1 MNRPLTEV
9 GFYGKLPCR
18 GDFLQRRAPQDFVDV
33 WDAWLQEC
41 IHESRQRLQDNWL
54 NTYLTGPVWRFV
66 FASGVCGERAYAGIL
81 VPSVDRVGRY
91 FPLTI
96 ATSQAGEVNPLQ
108 LPGAADRWFDA
119 AEAIALRALDDDRF
133 EANAMHDAIKAIG
146 DVAVEAQRTEAAAT
160 MGAAWS
166 LILVG
171 SHATTLA
178 AALAHTL
185 AQRQAAA
192 YSLWWTAGVE
202 TPAALLVAGL
212 PEPSCFVDLLHG
224 ALAPE
229 PPPARAAE
237 QEPASGVALQ

>member
-1 MNRPLTEV
+1 V
-9 GFYGKLPCR
+9 AGFFGKIPSH
-18 GDFLQRRAPQDFVDV
+18 GDFVTRDLPRSFLDV
-33 WDAWLQEC
+33 WDMWLQSC
-41 IHESRQRLQDNWL
+41 IAESKAQLGDGWL
-54 NTYLTGPVWRFV
+54 NVYLTSPIWRF
-66 FASGVCGERAYAGIL
+66 GLMPGICGPQAAAGIL
-81 VPSVDRVGRY
+81 MPSVDRVGRY

-96 ATSQAGEVNPLQ
+96 ATPQAGEVNPLQ

>member
-1 MNRPLTEV
+1 MA
-9 GFYGKLPCR
+9 GFFGKIPSH
-18 GDFLQRRAPQDFVDV
+18 GDFVTRDLPRSFLDV
-33 WDAWLQEC
+33 WDMWLQSC
-41 IHESRQRLQDNWL
+41 IAESKSQLGDGWL
-54 NTYLTGPVWRFV
+54 NVYLTSPIWRF
-66 FASGVCGERAYAGIL
+66 GLMPGICGPQAAAGIL
-81 VPSVDRVGRY
+81 MPSVDRVGRY

-96 ATSQAGEVNPLQ
+96 ATPHAGEVNPLQ

-224 ALAPE
+224 GLAPE

>member
-1 MNRPLTEV
+1 V
-9 GFYGKLPCR
+9 AGFFGKIPSH
-18 GDFLQRRAPQDFVDV
+18 GDFVTRDLPRSFLDV
-33 WDAWLQEC
+33 WDMWLQSC
-41 IHESRQRLQDNWL
+41 IAESKAQLGDGWL
-54 NTYLTGPVWRFV
+54 NVYLTSPIWRF
-66 FASGVCGERAYAGIL
+66 GLMPGICGPQAAAGIL
-81 VPSVDRVGRY
+81 MPSVDRVGRY

>member
-1 MNRPLTEV
+1 MA
-9 GFYGKLPCR
+9 GFFGKIPSH
-18 GDFLQRRAPQDFVDV
+18 GDFITRDLPRSFLDG
-33 WDAWLQEC
+33 WDTWLQGC
-41 IHESRQRLQDNWL
+41 IAQSKTQLGGGWL
-54 NTYLTGPVWRFV
+54 DVYLTSPIWRF
-66 FASGVCGERAYAGIL
+66 ALMPGVCGAEPSAGIL
-81 VPSVDRVGRY
+81 MPSVDRVGRY

-108 LPGAADRWFDA
+108 LPGVADRWFDA

-133 EANAMHDAIKAIG
+133 EANAMHDALKAIG
-146 DVAVEAQRTEAAAT
+146 DITVEAQRTEPAAT

-185 AQRQAAA
+185 TQRQAAA

-224 ALAPE
+224 AQVPE
-229 PPPARAAE
+229 AAPARAAE
-237 QEPASGVALQ
+237 QEPAVGVALQ

>member
-1 MNRPLTEV
+1 V
-9 GFYGKLPCR
+9 AGFFGKIPSH
-18 GDFLQRRAPQDFVDV
+18 GDFVTRDLPRSFLDV
-33 WDAWLQEC
+33 WDMWLQSC
-41 IHESRQRLQDNWL
+41 IAESKAQLGDGWL
-54 NTYLTGPVWRFV
+54 NVYLTSPIWRF
-66 FASGVCGERAYAGIL
+66 GLMPGICGPQAAAGIL
-81 VPSVDRVGRY
+81 MPSVDRVGRY

-96 ATSQAGEVNPLQ
+96 ATPHAGEVNPLQ

-224 ALAPE
+224 ASE

>member
-1 MNRPLTEV
+1 MA
-9 GFYGKLPCR
+9 GFFGKIPSH
-18 GDFLQRRAPQDFVDV
+18 GDFVTRDLPRSFLDV
-33 WDAWLQEC
+33 WDMWLQSC
-41 IHESRQRLQDNWL
+41 IAESKAQLGDGWL
-54 NTYLTGPVWRFV
+54 NVYLTSPIWRF
-66 FASGVCGERAYAGIL
+66 GLMPGICGPQAAAGIL
-81 VPSVDRVGRY
+81 MPSVDRVGRY

-96 ATSQAGEVNPLQ
+96 ATPQAGEVNPLQ

>member
-1 MNRPLTEV
+1 MA
-9 GFYGKLPCR
+9 GFFGKIPSH
-18 GDFLQRRAPQDFVDV
+18 GDFVTRDLPRSFLDV
-33 WDAWLQEC
+33 WDMWLQSC
-41 IHESRQRLQDNWL
+41 IAESKAQLGDGWL
-54 NTYLTGPVWRFV
+54 NVYLTSPIWRF
-66 FASGVCGERAYAGIL
+66 GLMPGICGPQAAAGIL
-81 VPSVDRVGRY
+81 MPSVDRVGRY

>member
-1 MNRPLTEV
+1 V
-9 GFYGKLPCR
+9 AGFFGKIPSH
-18 GDFLQRRAPQDFVDV
+18 GDFVTRDLPRSFLDV
-33 WDAWLQEC
+33 WDMWLQSC
-41 IHESRQRLQDNWL
+41 IAESKAQLGDGWL
-54 NTYLTGPVWRFV
+54 NVYLTSPIWRF
-66 FASGVCGERAYAGIL
+66 GVMPGICGPQAAAGIL
-81 VPSVDRVGRY
+81 MPSVDRVGRY

-96 ATSQAGEVNPLQ
+96 ATPQAGEVNPLQ

-160 MGAAWS
+160 MGVAWS

-224 ALAPE
+224 GLAPE